1 VSVGGR
7 ADHSDVRAAR
17 AVPSRSRLRAE
28 SGDSGV
34 ARRATDPRRASLRWC
49 RTAILPGVNESVAR
63 IAALLQER
71 NSIDTK
77 IAKIIGRP
85 VTAGHLGEW
94 IASQIFD
101 IRLEESAAT
110 QGFDGRFRSGALQGC
125 TVNIKWYMKRTGL
138 LDTTEFR
145 GLDYY
150 LVLTGP
156 PSPAGSSRGIS
167 RPWCIQ
173 AVFLFEARQVRAGQA
188 ARRVRSGIASSV
200 IRKYWD
206 AAEIYP
212 EARSPLL
219 IATAEQVQMLRTFHP
234 PPM

>member
-1 VSVGGR
+1 M
-7 ADHSDVRAAR
+7 D
-17 AVPSRSRLRAE
+17 E
-28 SGDSGV
+28 S
-34 ARRATDPRRASLRWC
+34 
-49 RTAILPGVNESVAR
+49 IAR

-71 NSIDTK
+71 NSIDAR
-77 IAKIIGRP
+77 IAKIIDRP

-94 IASQIFD
+94 IASQIFG
-101 IRLEESAAT
+101 IRLQESAAT
-110 QGFDGRFRSGALQGC
+110 QGFDGRFRSGALQDC

-138 LDTTEFR
+138 LDTTEFS

-156 PSPAGSSRGIS
+156 SAPAGSSRGIS

-188 ARRVRSGIASSV
+188 ARRVRSGVASSV
-200 IRKYWD
+200 IRQYWD

-212 EARSPLL
+212 QARSPLL
-219 IATAEQVQMLRTFHP
+219 TATAEQVQMLRMFHP
-234 PPM
+234 API

>member
-1 VSVGGR
+1 V
-7 ADHSDVRAAR
+7 DE
-17 AVPSRSRLRAE
+17 P
-28 SGDSGV
+28 
-34 ARRATDPRRASLRWC
+34 
-49 RTAILPGVNESVAR
+49 VAR

-71 NSIDTK
+71 NSIDAS
-77 IAKIIGRP
+77 IAKIIDRP

-101 IRLEESAAT
+101 ITLEESAAT
-110 QGFDGRFRSGALQGC
+110 QGFDGRFRSGTLRGC

-138 LDTTEFR
+138 LDTTEFP

-156 PSPAGSSRGIS
+156 PSPAGSSRGIT

-173 AVFLFEARQVRAGQA
+173 AVFLFEAHQVRTGQA
-188 ARRVRSGIASSV
+188 ARGVRSGIASSV
-200 IRKYWD
+200 IKKHWD

-212 EARSPLL
+212 QARNTLL
-219 IATAEQVQMLRTFHP
+219 TATPEQVQMLRMFPAPAQAASSRTA
-234 PPM
+234 